1 MDSRTQQPRAAPDPA
16 TARIAA
22 AFHAGDMVQV
32 VALAATARERNETVL
47 LLHALALH
55 ALQRNGEAAA
65 TLRRLVQVRPGV
77 PEYWNNLGVV
87 AREAG
92 AFDEAEQA
100 CRRAIELAPHD
111 AQFHHNLGLLYAQQ
125 QRWPDARTS
134 QFEAVRLAPGFVEA
148 RLQGALACHTCGDVP
163 GEDAMLQGVA
173 QWPPQPAEQAL
184 MLADILTERGETAT
198 ALDVLDQAVLPP
210 DAEGAARMAQ
220 RFAAQRSR
228 LFERSNRLVEA
239 QAELATIPLDALPGA
254 DAGVAN
260 EIMRARAQ
268 LLVRQGDHAGAAGLW
283 QTMLDRAQTP
293 SARAGA
299 AFGLAAAL
307 DKLQRPGEALA
318 AIRVAH
324 AAQLE
329 TLRHIAPRV
338 IEDEGRS
345 LPMAAQRVS
354 HREHDAWSTLP
365 PPRTEQSPVFV
376 VGFPRSGT
384 TLLEQMIDAHPDFRS
399 MDERAFVYDLIER
412 MEQAGQPYP
421 AGLAA
426 ITDEEARM
434 LREIYDGEVAQAVP
448 DLGARRLVDKNPL
461 NMLALPM
468 ILRLYPEARI
478 VLCLRHPCD
487 VILSCYLL
495 PFRSP
500 PFAALCS
507 SLPRLA
513 RGYVAAFE
521 QWFAH
526 AEVFAPRVLEWRYE
540 SVVERF
546 DEHVLRLGHFLGI
559 ADTEPLK
566 HYAEH
571 ARNKGYIS
579 TPSYA
584 QVTQGI
590 NRRSV
595 DRWQAYRE
603 AFDAVLPILKPM
615 LERLGY
621 EV

>member
-1 MDSRTQQPRAAPDPA
+1 MGRVVML
-16 TARIAA
+16 
-22 AFHAGDMVQV
+22 AG
-32 VALAATARERNETVL
+32 AARERNETVL
-47 LLHALALH
+47 LMHGLALH
-55 ALQRNGEAAA
+55 ALHRNGEAAA
-65 TLRRLVQVRPGV
+65 VLRQLVQSKPGV

-92 AFDEAEQA
+92 VLDEAEQA
-100 CRRAIELAPHD
+100 CRRAIQLAPHD
-111 AQFHHNLGLLYAQQ
+111 AQFHYNLGLLHAQQ

-134 QFEAVRLAPGFVEA
+134 QFEAVRLAPGFIEA
-148 RLQGALACHTCGDVP
+148 RLQGALACHICGDVP
-163 GEDAMLQGVA
+163 GEDAMLDGVR
-173 QWPPQPAEQAL
+173 QWPPQLAEQAL
-184 MLADILTERGETAT
+184 MLANILTERGEAAT
-198 ALDVLDQAVLPP
+198 ALGVLERAVLPS

-228 LFERSNRLVEA
+228 LFERSNRLAEA
-239 QAELATIPLDALPGA
+239 QAELAGIPLDALPGA
-254 DAGVAN
+254 DTEVAN
-260 EIMRARAQ
+260 EIMQAQAQ
-268 LLVRQGDHAGAAGLW
+268 LLAHQGDHAGAAGLW
-283 QTMLDRAQTP
+283 QAMLDRAQTP
-293 SARAGA
+293 QARAGA
-299 AFGLAAAL
+299 AFGLAGAL
-307 DKLQRPGEALA
+307 DKLRRQGAALA
-318 AIRVAH
+318 AIRLAH

-329 TLRHIAPRV
+329 ALRHIAPRV
-338 IEDEGRS
+338 IEDESRS
-345 LPMAAQRVS
+345 LPMAAQRVT

-365 PPRTEQSPVFV
+365 PPHAEQSPVFV

-399 MDERAFVYDLIER
+399 MDERAFIYDLIER
-412 MEQAGQPYP
+412 VEHAGQPYP
-421 AGLAA
+421 AGLGA
-426 ITDEEARM
+426 ITIEEASM
-434 LREIYDGEVAQAVP
+434 LRQIYDGLVEQVVP
-448 DLGARRLVDKNPL
+448 DLGTRRLVDKNPL

-478 VLCLRHPCD
+478 ILCLRHPCD
-487 VILSCYLL
+487 VILSCYML

-540 SVVERF
+540 SVVGRF

-566 HYAEH
+566 RYAEH

-590 NRRSV
+590 SRKSV
-595 DRWQAYRE
+595 DRWHGYRE
-603 AFDAVLPILKPM
+603 AFEPVLPILKPM

-621 EV
+621 EG

>member
-1 MDSRTQQPRAAPDPA
+1 ME
-16 TARIAA
+16 
-22 AFHAGDMVQV
+22 QV
-32 VALAATARERNETVL
+32 VALAATIHARNDGVL
-47 LLHALALH
+47 LMHGLALH
-55 ALQRNGEAAA
+55 ALRRNGEAVAM
-65 TLRRLVQVRPGV
+65 LRQLVQSRPGV

-87 AREAG
+87 AREVADFG
-92 AFDEAEQA
+92 EAEHA

-111 AQFHHNLGLLYAQQ
+111 AQFRYNLGLLYAQQ
-125 QRWPDARTS
+125 QRWPEARDS
-134 QFEAVRLAPGFVEA
+134 QFEAVRLAPGFVDA

-163 GEDAMLQGVA
+163 GEGEMLQGVA
-173 QWPPQPAEQAL
+173 QWPPQLAEQAL
-184 MLADILTERGETAT
+184 MLADILTERGEADM
-198 ALDVLDQAVLPP
+198 ALSVLEKAALPP

-228 LFERSNRLVEA
+228 LFERSNRLAEA
-239 QAELATIPLDALPGA
+239 QAELAKIALDALP
-254 DAGVAN
+254 DTDSDVAN
-260 EIMRARAQ
+260 EIMRAQAQ
-268 LLVRQGDHAGAAGLW
+268 LLAHQGDHAGAAGLW
-283 QTMLDRAQTP
+283 QAMLDRAQTP
-293 SARAGA
+293 QARAGA

-307 DKLQRPGEALA
+307 DKLRRPGEALV
-318 AIRVAH
+318 AIRLAH

-338 IEDEGRS
+338 IEDESRS
-345 LPMAAQRVS
+345 LPMATQRVT

-365 PPRTEQSPVFV
+365 PPAQSPVFI

-384 TLLEQMIDAHPDFRS
+384 TLLEQMIDAHPEFRS
-399 MDERAFVYDLIER
+399 MDERAFVYELIER
-412 MEQAGQPYP
+412 MENAGQPYP
-421 AGLAA
+421 AGLANL
-426 ITDEEARM
+426 TFEETRM
-434 LREIYDGEVAQAVP
+434 LRQVYAGLVDQVVP
-448 DLGARRLVDKNPL
+448 DLGTRRLVDKNPL

-478 VLCLRHPCD
+478 ILCLRHPCD
-487 VILSCYLL
+487 VILSCYML

-566 HYAEH
+566 RYAEH

-579 TPSYA
+579 TPSYT

-590 NRRSV
+590 SRRSV
-595 DRWQAYRE
+595 DRWHAYRE
-603 AFDAVLPILKPM
+603 AFEPVLPILKPM

>member
-1 MDSRTQQPRAAPDPA
+1 MVSRTQQPDPT

-22 AFHAGDMVQV
+22 AFHAGDMGQV
-32 VALAATARERNETVL
+32 VALAGMVARERNETVL
-47 LLHALALH
+47 LMHALALH
-55 ALQRNGEAAA
+55 ALQRNHEAAVM
-65 TLRRLVQVRPGV
+65 LRRLVQVRPGV

-87 AREAG
+87 AREDG
-92 AFDEAEQA
+92 AFAEAEQA
-100 CRRAIELAPHD
+100 CRRAIQLAPHD
-111 AQFHHNLGLLYAQQ
+111 AQFHCNLGLLYAQQ

-134 QFEAVRLAPGFVEA
+134 QFEAVRLAPAFIEA
-148 RLQGALACHTCGDVP
+148 RLQGALACHICGDVP

-184 MLADILTERGETAT
+184 MLADILTERGEAT
-198 ALDVLDQAVLPP
+198 MALDVLDKAVLPT
-210 DAEGAARMAQ
+210 DAEGTARMAQ

-228 LFERSNRLVEA
+228 LFERSNRLAEA
-239 QAELATIPLDALPGA
+239 QAELARIPPDALPGA
-254 DAGVAN
+254 DSDTAG
-260 EIMRARAQ
+260 EIMRAHAQ
-268 LLVRQGDHAGAAGLW
+268 LLARQGDHAGAAALW
-283 QTMLDRAQTP
+283 QAMLDRAQTP
-293 SARAGA
+293 QARTGA

-307 DKLQRPGEALA
+307 DKLGRADEALA

-329 TLRHIAPRV
+329 ILRHIAPSV
-338 IEDEGRS
+338 IEDESRS
-345 LPMAAQRVS
+345 LPMAARRVT
-354 HREHDAWSTLP
+354 HREHDAWSRLP
-365 PPRTEQSPVFV
+365 PPHAGQSPIFV

-412 MEQAGQPYP
+412 MEHAGQPYP
-421 AGLAA
+421 AGLA
-426 ITDEEARM
+426 TLTVEEARM
-434 LREIYDGEVAQAVP
+434 LRQVYDDLVEQVVP

-478 VLCLRHPCD
+478 ILCLRHPCD

-526 AEVFAPRVLEWRYE
+526 TEVFAPRVLEWRYE

-566 HYAEH
+566 RFAEH

-590 NRRSV
+590 SRKSV
-595 DRWQAYRE
+595 GRWHAYRE
-603 AFDAVLPILKPM
+603 AFEPVLPILQPM

-621 EV
+621 GV

>member
-1 MDSRTQQPRAAPDPA
+1 
-16 TARIAA
+16 
-22 AFHAGDMVQV
+22 
-32 VALAATARERNETVL
+32 
-47 LLHALALH
+47 
-55 ALQRNGEAAA
+55 
-65 TLRRLVQVRPGV
+65 
-77 PEYWNNLGVV
+77 
-87 AREAG
+87 
-92 AFDEAEQA
+92 
-100 CRRAIELAPHD
+100 
-111 AQFHHNLGLLYAQQ
+111 
-125 QRWPDARTS
+125 
-134 QFEAVRLAPGFVEA
+134 
-148 RLQGALACHTCGDVP
+148 
-163 GEDAMLQGVA
+163 MLQGVA

-184 MLADILTERGETAT
+184 MLADILTERGEAAA
-198 ALDVLDQAVLPP
+198 ALGVLDKAVLPP
-210 DAEGAARMAQ
+210 DAEAAARTAK

-228 LFERSNRLVEA
+228 LFERSNRLAEA
-239 QAELATIPLDALPGA
+239 QAELARIPPEALLDTES
-254 DAGVAN
+254 GVAD
-260 EIMRARAQ
+260 EIMRAQAQ
-268 LLVRQGDHAGAAGLW
+268 LLVHQGDHASVAALW

-293 SARAGA
+293 QSQAGA

-307 DKLQRPGEALA
+307 DKLRRPGEALA
-318 AIRVAH
+318 AIRLAH

-329 TLRHIAPRV
+329 ALHHIAPRV
-338 IEDEGRS
+338 IEDESRS
-345 LPMAAQRVS
+345 LPMAAQRVT
-354 HREHDAWSTLP
+354 HREHDAWSTLLP
-365 PPRTEQSPVFV
+365 PCAEQSPVFV

-421 AGLAA
+421 AGLA
-426 ITDEEARM
+426 TLTVEEARM
-434 LREIYDGEVAQAVP
+434 LRQVYDGLVEQVVP

-478 VLCLRHPCD
+478 ILCLRHPCD
-487 VILSCYLL
+487 VILSCYML

-559 ADTEPLK
+559 ADAEPLK
-566 HYAEH
+566 RYAEH

-590 NRRSV
+590 SRKSV
-595 DRWQAYRE
+595 GRWHAYRE
-603 AFDAVLPILKPM
+603 AFEPVLPILQPM

-621 EV
+621 EGNAE